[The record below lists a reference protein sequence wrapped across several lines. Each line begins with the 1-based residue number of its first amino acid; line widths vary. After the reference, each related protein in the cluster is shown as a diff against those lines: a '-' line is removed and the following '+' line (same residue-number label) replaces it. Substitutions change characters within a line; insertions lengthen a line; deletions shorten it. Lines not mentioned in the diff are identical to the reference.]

1 MADVKF
7 TSSTN
12 ARYWEELEGMQDSDQ
27 IGVFSKKQIKDFY
40 RDTLGMGRLDES
52 KSMEYDD
59 VVDFLVDLFKIGANP
74 IKYDSSDG
82 SL

>member
-1 MADVKF
+1 
-7 TSSTN
+7 
-12 ARYWEELEGMQDSDQ
+12 
-27 IGVFSKKQIKDFY
+27 
-40 RDTLGMGRLDES
+40 MGRLDES

-59 VVDFLVDLFKIGANP
+59 VVDFLVDLFRIGANP